1 MSFTDCL
8 SIAVQ
13 NLDADVPDHLL
24 PTTIMDSASMMAHM
38 SSDTVGAQAWF

>member
-1 MSFTDCL
+1 MSFTDYL

-13 NLDADVPDHLL
+13 NLDADLPDELL
-24 PTTIMDSASMMAHM
+24 PTRIMDSAAMMAHM